1 MSKKRTSVTDQ
12 VRRAILTSGMSRYA
26 ICKASGVEQAALSRF
41 MAGKT
46 SLTLTTLDRM
56 ADVLGLDLVVR
67 KPKRKRGPKSKKGR

>member
-1 MSKKRTSVTDQ
+1 MSKRRTSLSDQ
-12 VRRAILTSGMSRYA
+12 VHRAILTSGLTRYR
-26 ICKASGVEQAALSRF
+26 ISQESGVEQAALSRF